1 LFEGN
6 RWGKEVVTL
15 TASQTKMQI
24 AHPHPTMT
32 KGFERLATKFFNP
45 TRRRE
50 NWFGVGRGI
59 FRQWWWLAMA
69 MVFV

>member
-1 LFEGN
+1 
-6 RWGKEVVTL
+6 
-15 TASQTKMQI
+15 
-24 AHPHPTMT
+24 MT